1 MENNVA
7 AVIRL
12 MTQARQT
19 EQIRGTSAARIA
31 KPSVS
36 TISLTSEKVEKENVH
51 IENLNYTEIFPV

>member
-19 EQIRGTSAARIA
+19 VQIRGTSAVRIA

-51 IENLNYTEIFPV
+51 IENLNYTQIFPV

>member
-19 EQIRGTSAARIA
+19 VQIRGTSVVRIA

-51 IENLNYTEIFPV
+51 IENLNYTQIFPV